1 MIIEEVCHRIVFDSR
16 GNETVEAEVFTTS
29 GYGSAIAP
37 AGASVGKNEA
47 VSADVTRL
55 PEISKKI
62 REELIG
68 LDASDQEGIDSI
80 LREIDGT
87 DNFSNIGGNFAIATS
102 LAVAKSAANSLG
114 IPLFTYIGGCFSST
128 LPYPLGNVI
137 GGGAH
142 APGSTDIQEFLVIP
156 VGAETFFEA
165 VKTNVLVH
173 KTLKRLFS
181 DNNLFSA
188 KGDEGAWA
196 VQITDDRAF
205 EILQNAIDEVTDETG
220 VEVRMGIDVAAS
232 TLWNGEEYVYR
243 NARRNSEDQITYI
256 SELAERYNL
265 LYIEDPLH
273 EDDYD
278 GFAEL
283 TSMVDCM
290 VCGDDIFT
298 TNTER
303 IKKGIEVGAGN
314 TVLIKPNQIGTLT
327 DTFQAVKLA
336 RDNGYSVVISHR
348 SGETTD
354 DSISHLSV
362 AFNSELIKTGVVG
375 GERVAKLNELVRIE
389 EMLESPEMVS
399 LDRWLK

>member
-47 VSADVTRL
+47 VSADVARL